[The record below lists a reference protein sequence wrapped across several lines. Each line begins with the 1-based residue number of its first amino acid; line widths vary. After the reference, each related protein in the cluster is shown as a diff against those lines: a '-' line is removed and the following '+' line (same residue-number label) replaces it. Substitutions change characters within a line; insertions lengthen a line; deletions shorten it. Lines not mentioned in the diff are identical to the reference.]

1 MIFPDV
7 KGIAS
12 RIRKESELR
21 AENIVNLD
29 LMRSE
34 LFTRQAVLLEALKH
48 MESEE
53 WNWLVN
59 RFLPAE
65 RMRLAIE
72 TADMNPLDPQA
83 AEKRCIAHGQYAET
97 VRIAEKLS
105 DVKKELAE
113 VNQNFVMVERQIE
126 NLKRRSK

>member
-7 KGIAS
+7 KATVS
-12 RIRKESELR
+12 RLRRENELR
-21 AENIVNLD
+21 AENIVKLD

-48 MESEE
+48 MESPA

-59 RFLPAE
+59 RFLPSE
-65 RMRLAIE
+65 RMRLAME
-72 TADMNPLDPQA
+72 TVDMNPLDPQA

-97 VRIAEKLS
+97 VRIAENLS
-105 DVKKELAE
+105 DVKKELEE
-113 VNQNFVMVERQIE
+113 VSQNFVMVERQIE